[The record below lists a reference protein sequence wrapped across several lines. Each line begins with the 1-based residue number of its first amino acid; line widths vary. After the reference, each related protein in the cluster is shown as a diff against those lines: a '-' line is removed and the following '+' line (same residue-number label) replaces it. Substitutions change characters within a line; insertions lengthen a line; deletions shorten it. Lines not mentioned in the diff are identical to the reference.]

1 MKLKK
6 ILSPI
11 FFFVL
16 TLQLSAWGSRAHDA
30 IAYIAQMNLT
40 PVAQS
45 EVSRLLNGRTMV
57 TYAVWMDNVRSD
69 STFDFTRTW
78 HFVNV
83 DSGYTYATSPI
94 AETGDMVTATELAM
108 HKLSSDAYTDSVKRI
123 FLKVL
128 IHTVAEIHCPMHA
141 GRRTDRGGN
150 LHPVYWFG
158 SRTNLHA
165 IWDSPIVERSR
176 NWSHT
181 EWAHNLMAPTTPA
194 SIAEMQ
200 QGGPR
205 DWVEETVILAHYVYK
220 HTPRYAELRFSY
232 MHGPK
237 MIRGQVQTFA
247 NIVDEQLLLGG
258 VRLAYILNT
267 IFY

>member
-1 MKLKK
+1 MKIKK

-11 FFFVL
+11 VFLLL

-30 IAYIAQMNLT
+30 IALIAQKNLT
-40 PVAQS
+40 PEAQA
-45 EVSRLLNGRTMV
+45 EVTRLLNGRTMA
-57 TYAVWMDNVRSD
+57 TYAMWMDNARSIPK
-69 STFDFTRTW
+69 FDFMRTW

-83 DSGYTYATSPI
+83 DSGYTYATSPP
-94 AETGDMVTATELAM
+94 AETGDMVTATELAIY
-108 HKLSSDAYTDSVKRI
+108 KLSSNAYCDSTKRV
-123 FLKVL
+123 FLKVM
-128 IHTVAEIHCPMHA
+128 IHTVGEIHCPMHA
-141 GRRTDRGGN
+141 GRRADRGGN

-165 IWDSPIVERSR
+165 IWDSPIVERAR

-181 EWAHNLMAPTTPA
+181 EWAYNLMAPTTPA
-194 SIAEMQ
+194 TIAEMQ

-220 HTPRYAELRFSY
+220 HTPRYADLRFSY
-232 MHGPK
+232 IHGLK
-237 MIRGQVQTFA
+237 MIDGRYRTFLSV
-247 NIVDEQLLLGG
+247 VDEQLLLGG
-258 VRLAYILNT
+258 VRLAYVLNT